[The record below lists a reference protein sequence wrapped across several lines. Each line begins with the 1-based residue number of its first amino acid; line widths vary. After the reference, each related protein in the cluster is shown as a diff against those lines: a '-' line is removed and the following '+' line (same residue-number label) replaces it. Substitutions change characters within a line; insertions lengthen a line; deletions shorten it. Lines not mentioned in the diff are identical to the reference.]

1 MGEVAFALWLILS
14 LITPSW
20 RYGPFAWL
28 PLWQVEELAG
38 APMRVGAA
46 NLLPLLVVVCLLLS
60 RWRDRPRRPWTWGPA
75 ALSLPL
81 AGLTVLGTLS
91 LDLGNFRHVFIYV
104 GMYAV
109 AWLVY
114 LYVLNER
121 PRLLAPIAA
130 VLLIQGAV
138 AAGQFLAQHDL
149 GLVPLG
155 ELPLHPAHEG
165 NSVLLARGQ
174 PWLRA
179 YGLTIHPN
187 LLGALLAA
195 LLLLALPAARRA
207 RGVGRG
213 ALLLA
218 VVVGGAGLFLSFS
231 RASWLGFAAGL
242 MTWGALAWWEGR
254 RPTGELNPGKV
265 QRTSESA
272 MHPAGGIHP
281 LRRAAPWLVGAAL
294 LGLLLFAYRDLVFSR
309 LFALNT
315 PTEAQSITD
324 RQRDAALA
332 VAVIRGAPLTG
343 VGLGDYLA
351 AAQRLDADA
360 ARVHNVPLLVAAEL
374 GLPGLVL
381 WAWLMAAPFWLRL
394 RPGSAARHRYAN
406 LGPRLAPWVAMLVIN
421 TFDTTLWLSGNWQT
435 SFVFALVAA
444 WAVSEQ

>member
-1 MGEVAFALWLILS
+1 MSTVGAAGPKDARSQLALPVVRRVGEVAFALWLILS

-28 PLWQVEELAG
+28 PLWATEELAG

-46 NLLPLLVVVCLLLS
+46 NLLPLIVVACLLLS
-60 RWRDRPRRPWTWGPA
+60 RGRGQSARPWTWGPP

-91 LDLGNFRHVFIYV
+91 LDWSNFRHVFIYV

-121 PRLLAPIAA
+121 PRLFAPIAA

-138 AAGQFLAQHDL
+138 AAGQFLAQRDL

-195 LLLLALPAARRA
+195 LLLLTLPVARR
-207 RGVGRG
+207 VRG
-213 ALLLA
+213 A
-218 VVVGGAGLFLSFS
+218 G
-231 RASWLGFAAGL
+231 RAAPAESTPPTRPA
-242 MTWGALAWWEGR
+242 R
-254 RPTGELNPGKV
+254 RPT
-265 QRTSESA
+265 
-272 MHPAGGIHP
+272 PAT
-281 LRRAAPWLVGAAL
+281 
-294 LGLLLFAYRDLVFSR
+294 
-309 LFALNT
+309 T
-315 PTEAQSITD
+315 P
-324 RQRDAALA
+324 
-332 VAVIRGAPLTG
+332 
-343 VGLGDYLA
+343 
-351 AAQRLDADA
+351 
-360 ARVHNVPLLVAAEL
+360 AR
-374 GLPGLVL
+374 
-381 WAWLMAAPFWLRL
+381 
-394 RPGSAARHRYAN
+394 S
-406 LGPRLAPWVAMLVIN
+406 
-421 TFDTTLWLSGNWQT
+421 
-435 SFVFALVAA
+435 
-444 WAVSEQ
+444 